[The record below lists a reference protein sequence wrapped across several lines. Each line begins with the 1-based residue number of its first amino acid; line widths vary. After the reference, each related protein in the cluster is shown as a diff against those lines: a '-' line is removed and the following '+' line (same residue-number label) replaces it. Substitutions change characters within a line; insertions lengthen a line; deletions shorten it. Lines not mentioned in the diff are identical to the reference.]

1 MRTRVTDI
9 LCVLIK
15 VLLLSEIAKWRVYFL
30 LLIDNQMLLRRF
42 VTFSRTLNFS
52 EFLFS
57 LIGGPRLYY
66 FNVPP
71 CLKLYVS
78 APLLPG
84 PRQWRLLRDV
94 HKAVC
99 SGPDSWRFIR
109 TSLHSPPHVSDCC
122 TIIIM
127 RSLRCIS
134 LDSRVRS
141 QHTTNTG
148 LSLTLHLFLCFFL
161 SPIFFFFF
169 A

>member
-1 MRTRVTDI
+1 MSNNFFLSTHSICGVWLKSGEKLRTRVTDI

-42 VTFSRTLNFS
+42 VTFSRTLNLS

-57 LIGGPRLYY
+57 LIGGPRLHY

-109 TSLHSPPHVSDCC
+109 TSLRSPPHVSDCC
-122 TIIIM
+122 FYHHHA
-127 RSLRCIS
+127 IS
-134 LDSRVRS
+134 QVY
-141 QHTTNTG
+141 QFG
-148 LSLTLHLFLCFFL
+148 F
-161 SPIFFFFF
+161 
-169 A
+169 